1 MRKKSS
7 PRIKTRSQDI
17 QEIDL
22 DLMGAFRYW
31 WALKFQYALFMVVSI
46 GLASLLIFFILQLQN
61 NSRLHY
67 SEIIFKTATS
77 NSPISLEQ
85 IINPSFLRSL
95 TGPQTELANL
105 DAQQLVENLS
115 LNRVYPQ
122 ADQITDQILNLDDA
136 TLKKLVLSGDQ
147 LENTVNQLTNL
158 SRQHFAL
165 RLIHNQTSLS
175 PAQSE
180 LILNRLIDH
189 FNQKTSQDVDFQRTR
204 LFTLQKISESDLQSQ
219 ILLFE
224 KLNAI
229 RSNLRI
235 IQSDYSE
242 LVTQTDF
249 SILQTQLNRLDQFLF
264 QSEGINND
272 EITLRLE
279 NQVEELSSK
288 LASLYEILEL
298 IQNNETTVPTY
309 AGTGGGE
316 GTTIAQ
322 INNDSIQSLL
332 SLGKELSA
340 VDLINQ
346 TAAEIKQLSFQK
358 AELESQLQLNQSLKE
373 NLVIP
378 QQVSAN
384 EVNQVITQLNELITV
399 VVSEK
404 NPDRYLN
411 VTVPPRYFSDRAQL
425 RQQFIRY
432 ALLASILIALMGLLI
447 YFIRFQFQ
455 NR

>member
-1 MRKKSS
+1 M
-7 PRIKTRSQDI
+7 
-17 QEIDL
+17 
-22 DLMGAFRYW
+22 
-31 WALKFQYALFMVVSI
+31 
-46 GLASLLIFFILQLQN
+46 
-61 NSRLHY
+61 
-67 SEIIFKTATS
+67 
-77 NSPISLEQ
+77 
-85 IINPSFLRSL
+85 RSL

-298 IQNNETTVPTY
+298 IQNNETTVTTY
-309 AGTGGGE
+309 TGTRGSE

-358 AELESQLQLNQSLKE
+358 AELESQLQLNQRLKE
-373 NLVIP
+373 NSVIP

>member
-1 MRKKSS
+1 MRKKPSN
-7 PRIKTRSQDI
+7 RSQEI

-22 DLMGAFRYW
+22 DIVGAFHYW
-31 WALKFQYALFMVVSI
+31 WSLKFQYALLVAVSIMVVSVVI
-46 GLASLLIFFILQLQN
+46 FLSLQHQN

-95 TGPQTELANL
+95 TDQQTELANL

-147 LENTVNQLTNL
+147 LESTVNQLTNL

-180 LILNRLIDH
+180 LILNQLIDH

-204 LFTLQKISESDLQSQ
+204 LFTLQKIAESDLQSQ

-235 IQSDYSE
+235 IQNDYSE

-264 QSEGINND
+264 QSQGIAND

-298 IQNNETTVPTY
+298 IQNNETTLPTY
-309 AGTGGGE
+309 TGTGGGE

-358 AELESQLQLNQSLKE
+358 AELESQLQLNQRLKE

-432 ALLASILIALMGLLI
+432 ALLTSILIALMGLLI

>member
-31 WALKFQYALFMVVSI
+31 WALKFQYAVFMVVSI
-46 GLASLLIFFILQLQN
+46 GLAILLIFFILQQQN

-95 TGPQTELANL
+95 TGQQTELANL

-204 LFTLQKISESDLQSQ
+204 LFTLQNISESDLQSQ

-358 AELESQLQLNQSLKE
+358 AELESQLQLNQRLKE
-373 NLVIP
+373 NSVIP

-432 ALLASILIALMGLLI
+432 ALLTSILIALMGLLI

>member
-31 WALKFQYALFMVVSI
+31 WAMKFQYAVFMVVSI
-46 GLASLLIFFILQLQN
+46 GLASLLIFFILQQQN

-95 TGPQTELANL
+95 TGQQTELANL

-204 LFTLQKISESDLQSQ
+204 LFILKNISESDLQSQ

-264 QSEGINND
+264 QFQGIAND

-298 IQNNETTVPTY
+298 IQNNETTLPTY

-358 AELESQLQLNQSLKE
+358 AELESQLQLNQRLKE

-399 VVSEK
+399 VLSEK

-432 ALLASILIALMGLLI
+432 ALLTSILIALMGLLI

>member
-1 MRKKSS
+1 MRKKPSN
-7 PRIKTRSQDI
+7 RSQEI

-22 DLMGAFRYW
+22 DIVGAFHYW
-31 WALKFQYALFMVVSI
+31 WSLKFQYALLVAVSIMVVSVVI
-46 GLASLLIFFILQLQN
+46 FLSLQHQN
-61 NSRLHY
+61 YSRLHY

-95 TGPQTELANL
+95 TDQQTELANL

-147 LENTVNQLTNL
+147 LESTVNQLTNL

-180 LILNRLIDH
+180 LILNQLIDH

-204 LFTLQKISESDLQSQ
+204 LFTLQKIAESDLQSQ

-235 IQSDYSE
+235 IQNDYSE

-264 QSEGINND
+264 QSQGIAND

-298 IQNNETTVPTY
+298 IQNNETTLPTY
-309 AGTGGGE
+309 TGTGGGE

-358 AELESQLQLNQSLKE
+358 AELESQLQLNQRLKE

-378 QQVSAN
+378 QQISAN
-384 EVNQVITQLNELITV
+384 EVNQVITQLNELIAV
-399 VVSEK
+399 IVSEK

-425 RQQFIRY
+425 MQQFIRY
-432 ALLASILIALMGLLI
+432 ALLASMLIALMGMFG
-447 YFIRFQFQ
+447 YFLRFQFL

>member
-22 DLMGAFRYW
+22 DLMGAVHYW
-31 WALKFQYALFMVVSI
+31 WAMKFQYAVFMVVSI
-46 GLASLLIFFILQLQN
+46 GLAILLIFFILQQQN

-95 TGPQTELANL
+95 TGQQTELANL

-204 LFTLQKISESDLQSQ
+204 LFTLQNISESDLQSQ

-298 IQNNETTVPTY
+298 IQNNETTLPTY

-358 AELESQLQLNQSLKE
+358 AELESQLQLNQRLKE

-425 RQQFIRY
+425 RQQFNRY
-432 ALLASILIALMGLLI
+432 ALLTSILIALMGLFI

>member
-7 PRIKTRSQDI
+7 PRIKTQSQDI

-31 WALKFQYALFMVVSI
+31 WALKFQYAVFMVVSI
-46 GLASLLIFFILQLQN
+46 GLASLLIFFILQQQN

-204 LFTLQKISESDLQSQ
+204 LFTLQNISESDLQSQ

-298 IQNNETTVPTY
+298 IQNNETTLPTY

-358 AELESQLQLNQSLKE
+358 AELESQLQLNQRLKE

-425 RQQFIRY
+425 MQQFIRY

>member
-31 WALKFQYALFMVVSI
+31 WAMKFQYAVFMVVSI
-46 GLASLLIFFILQLQN
+46 GLASLLIFFILQQQN

-85 IINPSFLRSL
+85 IINPSFLQSL

-298 IQNNETTVPTY
+298 IQNNETTLPNYT
-309 AGTGGGE
+309 GTRGSE
-316 GTTIAQ
+316 GTAIAQ

-358 AELESQLQLNQSLKE
+358 AELESQLQLNQRLKE

-432 ALLASILIALMGLLI
+432 ALLTSILIALMGLLI

>member
-7 PRIKTRSQDI
+7 PRRKTRSQDI
-17 QEIDL
+17 QEIDF

-95 TGPQTELANL
+95 TGQQTELANL
-105 DAQQLVENLS
+105 DPQQLVENLS

-122 ADQITDQILNLDDA
+122 VDQITDQILNLDDA

-204 LFTLQKISESDLQSQ
+204 LFTLQNISESDLQSQ

-264 QSEGINND
+264 QSQGIAND

-298 IQNNETTVPTY
+298 IQNNETTLPTY
-309 AGTGGGE
+309 ARTGGGE

-358 AELESQLQLNQSLKE
+358 AELESQLQLNQRLKE

>member
-7 PRIKTRSQDI
+7 PRRKTRSQDI

-31 WALKFQYALFMVVSI
+31 WAMKFQYAVFMVVSI
-46 GLASLLIFFILQLQN
+46 GLASLLIFFILQQQN

-95 TGPQTELANL
+95 TGQQTELANL

-204 LFTLQKISESDLQSQ
+204 LFTLQNISESDLQSQ

-264 QSEGINND
+264 QFQGIAND

-298 IQNNETTVPTY
+298 IQNNETTLPTY

-358 AELESQLQLNQSLKE
+358 AELESQLQLNQRLKE

-432 ALLASILIALMGLLI
+432 ALLTSILIALMGLLI

>member
-31 WALKFQYALFMVVSI
+31 WSLKFQYAVFMVVSI
-46 GLASLLIFFILQLQN
+46 GLASLLIFFILQQQN

-204 LFTLQKISESDLQSQ
+204 LFTLQNISESDLQSQ

-264 QSEGINND
+264 QSQGIAND

-298 IQNNETTVPTY
+298 IQNNETTLPTY
-309 AGTGGGE
+309 VGTGGGE

-358 AELESQLQLNQSLKE
+358 AELESQLQLNQRLKE

-432 ALLASILIALMGLLI
+432 ALLTSILIALMGLLI

>member
-1 MRKKSS
+1 MRKKSL
-7 PRIKTRSQDI
+7 PRIKTQSQDI

-31 WALKFQYALFMVVSI
+31 WSLKFQYAVFMVVSI
-46 GLASLLIFFILQLQN
+46 FFTSLMIFFSLQQQN

-67 SEIIFKTATS
+67 SEVIFKTATF

-95 TGPQTELANL
+95 TGQQTELANL

-158 SRQHFAL
+158 SRQHFVL

-204 LFTLQKISESDLQSQ
+204 LFTLQNISESDLQSQ

-249 SILQTQLNRLDQFLF
+249 SVLQTQLNRLDQFLF
-264 QSEGINND
+264 QSQGIAND

-358 AELESQLQLNQSLKE
+358 AELESQLQLNQRLKE

-432 ALLASILIALMGLLI
+432 ALLTSILIALMGLLI

>member
-31 WALKFQYALFMVVSI
+31 WALKFQYAVFMVVSI
-46 GLASLLIFFILQLQN
+46 GLASLLIFFILQQQN

-204 LFTLQKISESDLQSQ
+204 LFTLQNISESDLQSQ

-264 QSEGINND
+264 QSQGIAND

-309 AGTGGGE
+309 TGTRGGE

-358 AELESQLQLNQSLKE
+358 AELESQLQLNQRLKE

>member
-31 WALKFQYALFMVVSI
+31 WALKFQYAVFMVVSI

-204 LFTLQKISESDLQSQ
+204 LFTLQNISESDLQSQ

-264 QSEGINND
+264 QSQGIAND

-309 AGTGGGE
+309 TGTRGGE

-358 AELESQLQLNQSLKE
+358 AELESQLQLNQRLKE
-373 NLVIP
+373 NSVIP

-425 RQQFIRY
+425 RQQFIRS

>member
-7 PRIKTRSQDI
+7 PRRKTRSQDI

-122 ADQITDQILNLDDA
+122 VDQITDQILNLDDA

-204 LFTLQKISESDLQSQ
+204 LFTLQNISESDLQSQ

-298 IQNNETTVPTY
+298 IQNNKTTLPTY

-358 AELESQLQLNQSLKE
+358 AELESQLQLNQRLKE

-425 RQQFIRY
+425 WQQFIRY

>member
-31 WALKFQYALFMVVSI
+31 WALKFQYAVFMVVSI
-46 GLASLLIFFILQLQN
+46 GLAILLIFFILQQQN

-95 TGPQTELANL
+95 TGQQTELANL

-204 LFTLQKISESDLQSQ
+204 LFTLQNISESDLQSQ

-264 QSEGINND
+264 QFQGIAND

-298 IQNNETTVPTY
+298 IQNNETTLPTY

-358 AELESQLQLNQSLKE
+358 AELESQLQLNQRLKE

-432 ALLASILIALMGLLI
+432 ALLTSILIALMGLLI

>member
-31 WALKFQYALFMVVSI
+31 WAMKFQYAVFMVVSI
-46 GLASLLIFFILQLQN
+46 GLASLLIFFILQQQN

-204 LFTLQKISESDLQSQ
+204 LFTLQNISESDLQSQ

-264 QSEGINND
+264 QFQGIAND

-358 AELESQLQLNQSLKE
+358 AELESQLQLNQRLKE

-432 ALLASILIALMGLLI
+432 ALLTSILIALMGLLI

>member
-31 WALKFQYALFMVVSI
+31 WAMKFQYAVFMVVSI
-46 GLASLLIFFILQLQN
+46 GLASLLIFFILQQQN

-204 LFTLQKISESDLQSQ
+204 LFTLQNISESDLQSQ

-264 QSEGINND
+264 QFQGIAND

-298 IQNNETTVPTY
+298 IQNNETTLPTY

-358 AELESQLQLNQSLKE
+358 AELESQLQLNQRLKE

-432 ALLASILIALMGLLI
+432 ALLTSILIALMGLLI

>member
-31 WALKFQYALFMVVSI
+31 WALKFQYAVFMVVSI
-46 GLASLLIFFILQLQN
+46 GLVSLLIFFILQLQN

-204 LFTLQKISESDLQSQ
+204 LFTLQNISESDLQSQ

-264 QSEGINND
+264 QSQGIAND

-298 IQNNETTVPTY
+298 IQNNETTLPNYT
-309 AGTGGGE
+309 GTRGSE
-316 GTTIAQ
+316 GTAIAQ

-358 AELESQLQLNQSLKE
+358 AELESQLQLNQRLKE

-432 ALLASILIALMGLLI
+432 ALLTSILIALMGLLI

>member
-7 PRIKTRSQDI
+7 PRIKAQSQDI

-46 GLASLLIFFILQLQN
+46 GLASLLIFFILQQQN

-95 TGPQTELANL
+95 TGQQTELANL

-204 LFTLQKISESDLQSQ
+204 LFTLQNISESDLQSQ

-264 QSEGINND
+264 QFQGIAND

-298 IQNNETTVPTY
+298 IQNNETTLPTY
-309 AGTGGGE
+309 AGIGGGE

-358 AELESQLQLNQSLKE
+358 AELESQLQLNQRLKE
-373 NLVIP
+373 NSVIP

-432 ALLASILIALMGLLI
+432 ALLTSILIALMGLLI

>member
-22 DLMGAFRYW
+22 DLMGAVHYW
-31 WALKFQYALFMVVSI
+31 WAMKFQYAVFMVVSI
-46 GLASLLIFFILQLQN
+46 GLASLLIFFILQQQN

-95 TGPQTELANL
+95 TGQQTELANL

-204 LFTLQKISESDLQSQ
+204 LFTLQNISESDLQSQ

-264 QSEGINND
+264 QFQGIAND

-298 IQNNETTVPTY
+298 IQNNETTLPTY

-358 AELESQLQLNQSLKE
+358 AELESQLQLNQRLKE
-373 NLVIP
+373 NSVIP

-432 ALLASILIALMGLLI
+432 ALLTSILIALMGLLI

>member
-31 WALKFQYALFMVVSI
+31 WALKFQYAVFMVVSI
-46 GLASLLIFFILQLQN
+46 GLASLLIFFILQQQN

-204 LFTLQKISESDLQSQ
+204 LFTLQNISESDLQSQ

-264 QSEGINND
+264 QSQGIAND

-298 IQNNETTVPTY
+298 IQNNETTLPTY
-309 AGTGGGE
+309 VGTGGGE

-358 AELESQLQLNQSLKE
+358 AELESQLQLNQRLKE

-432 ALLASILIALMGLLI
+432 ALLTSILIALMGLLI

>member
-31 WALKFQYALFMVVSI
+31 WALKFQYAVFMVVSI
-46 GLASLLIFFILQLQN
+46 GLASLLIFFILQQQN

-204 LFTLQKISESDLQSQ
+204 LFTLQNISESDLQSQ

-309 AGTGGGE
+309 TGTRGGE

-358 AELESQLQLNQSLKE
+358 AELESQLQLNQRLKE

>member
-7 PRIKTRSQDI
+7 PRIKAQSQDI

-22 DLMGAFRYW
+22 DLMGAVHYW
-31 WALKFQYALFMVVSI
+31 WAMKFQYAVFMVVSI
-46 GLASLLIFFILQLQN
+46 GLASLLIFFILQQQN

-95 TGPQTELANL
+95 TGQQTELANL

-204 LFTLQKISESDLQSQ
+204 LFTLQNISESDLQSQ

-264 QSEGINND
+264 QFQGIAND

-298 IQNNETTVPTY
+298 IQNNETTLPTY

-358 AELESQLQLNQSLKE
+358 AELESQLQLNQRLKE

-432 ALLASILIALMGLLI
+432 ALLTSILIALMGLLI

>member
-31 WALKFQYALFMVVSI
+31 WALKFQYAVFMVVSI
-46 GLASLLIFFILQLQN
+46 GLASLLIFFILQQQN

-204 LFTLQKISESDLQSQ
+204 LFTLQNISESDLQSQ

-298 IQNNETTVPTY
+298 IQNNETTLPTY
-309 AGTGGGE
+309 TGTGGGE

-358 AELESQLQLNQSLKE
+358 AELESQLQLNQRLKE

>member
-7 PRIKTRSQDI
+7 PRRKARSQDI

-31 WALKFQYALFMVVSI
+31 WALKFQYAVFMVVSI

-204 LFTLQKISESDLQSQ
+204 LFTLQNISESDLQSQ

-264 QSEGINND
+264 QFQGIAND

-346 TAAEIKQLSFQK
+346 TVAEIKQLSFQK
-358 AELESQLQLNQSLKE
+358 AELESQLQLNQRLKE

-432 ALLASILIALMGLLI
+432 ALLTSILIALMGLLI

>member
-31 WALKFQYALFMVVSI
+31 WALKFQYAVFMVVSI

-95 TGPQTELANL
+95 TGQQTELANL

-147 LENTVNQLTNL
+147 LENTINQLTNL

-204 LFTLQKISESDLQSQ
+204 LFTLQNISESDLQSQ

-309 AGTGGGE
+309 TGTRGGE

-358 AELESQLQLNQSLKE
+358 AELESQLQLNQRLKE
-373 NLVIP
+373 NSVIP

-425 RQQFIRY
+425 RQQFIRS

>member
-1 MRKKSS
+1 MRKKSL
-7 PRIKTRSQDI
+7 PRIKTQSQDI

-31 WALKFQYALFMVVSI
+31 WSLKFQYAVFMVVSI
-46 GLASLLIFFILQLQN
+46 FFTSLMIFFSLQQQN

-67 SEIIFKTATS
+67 SEVIFKTATF

-95 TGPQTELANL
+95 TGQQTELANL

-158 SRQHFAL
+158 SRQHFVL

-175 PAQSE
+175 PVQSE
-180 LILNRLIDH
+180 LILNQLIDH

-204 LFTLQKISESDLQSQ
+204 LFTLQNISESDLQSQ

-249 SILQTQLNRLDQFLF
+249 SVLQTQLNRLDQFLF
-264 QSEGINND
+264 QSQGIAND

-298 IQNNETTVPTY
+298 IQNNETTLPNYT
-309 AGTGGGE
+309 GTRGSE
-316 GTTIAQ
+316 GTAIAQ

-358 AELESQLQLNQSLKE
+358 AELESQLQLNQRLKE

-432 ALLASILIALMGLLI
+432 ALLTSILIALMGLLI

>member
-1 MRKKSS
+1 MRKKPSN
-7 PRIKTRSQDI
+7 RSQEI

-22 DLMGAFRYW
+22 DIVGAFHYW
-31 WALKFQYALFMVVSI
+31 WSLKLQYALLVAVSIMVVSVVI
-46 GLASLLIFFILQLQN
+46 FLSLQHQN

-95 TGPQTELANL
+95 TDQQTELANL

-147 LENTVNQLTNL
+147 LESTVNQLTNL

-180 LILNRLIDH
+180 LILNQLIDH

-204 LFTLQKISESDLQSQ
+204 LFTLQKIAESDLQSQ

-235 IQSDYSE
+235 IQNDYSE

-264 QSEGINND
+264 QSQGIAND

-298 IQNNETTVPTY
+298 IQNNETTLPTY
-309 AGTGGGE
+309 TGTGGGE

-358 AELESQLQLNQSLKE
+358 AELESQLQLNQRLKE

-384 EVNQVITQLNELITV
+384 EVNQVITQLNELIAV
-399 VVSEK
+399 IVSEK

-425 RQQFIRY
+425 MQQFIRY
-432 ALLASILIALMGLLI
+432 ALLASMLIALMGMFG
-447 YFIRFQFQ
+447 YFLRFQFQ

>member
-1 MRKKSS
+1 MRKKPSN
-7 PRIKTRSQDI
+7 RSQEI

-22 DLMGAFRYW
+22 DIVGAFHYW
-31 WALKFQYALFMVVSI
+31 WSLKLQYALLVAVSIMVVSVVI
-46 GLASLLIFFILQLQN
+46 FLSLQHQN

-95 TGPQTELANL
+95 TDQQTELANL

-147 LENTVNQLTNL
+147 LESTVNQLTNL

-180 LILNRLIDH
+180 LILNQLIDY

-204 LFTLQKISESDLQSQ
+204 LFTLQKIAESDLQSQ

-235 IQSDYSE
+235 IQNDYSE

-264 QSEGINND
+264 QSQGIAND

-298 IQNNETTVPTY
+298 IQNNETTLPTY

-358 AELESQLQLNQSLKE
+358 AELESQLQLNQRLKE

-432 ALLASILIALMGLLI
+432 ALLTSILIALMGLLI

>member
-31 WALKFQYALFMVVSI
+31 WSLKFQYAVFMVVSI
-46 GLASLLIFFILQLQN
+46 GLAILLIFFILQQQN

-95 TGPQTELANL
+95 TGQQTELANL

-204 LFTLQKISESDLQSQ
+204 LFTLQNISESDLQSQ

-298 IQNNETTVPTY
+298 IQNNETTLPTY

-358 AELESQLQLNQSLKE
+358 AELESQLQLNQRLKE

-425 RQQFIRY
+425 WQQFILY

>member
-7 PRIKTRSQDI
+7 PRRKARSQDI

-31 WALKFQYALFMVVSI
+31 WALKFQYAVFMIVSI
-46 GLASLLIFFILQLQN
+46 GLASLLIFFILQQQN

-204 LFTLQKISESDLQSQ
+204 LFTLQNISESDLQSQ

-264 QSEGINND
+264 QFQGIAND

-298 IQNNETTVPTY
+298 IQNNETTLPTY

-358 AELESQLQLNQSLKE
+358 AELESQLQLNQRLKE

-425 RQQFIRY
+425 WQQFIRY

>member
-1 MRKKSS
+1 MRKKPS

-31 WALKFQYALFMVVSI
+31 WAMKFQYAVFMVVSI
-46 GLASLLIFFILQLQN
+46 GLAILLIFFILQQQN

-95 TGPQTELANL
+95 TGQQTELANL

-204 LFTLQKISESDLQSQ
+204 LFTLQNISESDLQSQ

-229 RSNLRI
+229 RSNLRV

-242 LVTQTDF
+242 LFTQTDF
-249 SILQTQLNRLDQFLF
+249 SILRTQLNRLDQFLF
-264 QSEGINND
+264 QFQGIAND

-298 IQNNETTVPTY
+298 IQNNETTLPTY

-358 AELESQLQLNQSLKE
+358 AELESQLQLNQRLKE

-432 ALLASILIALMGLLI
+432 ALLTSILIALMGLLI

>member
-7 PRIKTRSQDI
+7 NRSQKI

-22 DLMGAFRYW
+22 DIVGAFHYW
-31 WALKFQYALFMVVSI
+31 WSLKFQYALIVAVSIMVVSVKI
-46 GLASLLIFFILQLQN
+46 FLSLQHQN

-95 TGPQTELANL
+95 TDQKTELANL

-147 LENTVNQLTNL
+147 LESTVNQLTNL

-180 LILNRLIDH
+180 LILNQLIDH

-204 LFTLQKISESDLQSQ
+204 LFTLQKIAESDLQSQ

-235 IQSDYSE
+235 IQNDYSE

-249 SILQTQLNRLDQFLF
+249 SILQTQLSRLDQFLF
-264 QSEGINND
+264 QSQGLAND

-288 LASLYEILEL
+288 LTSLYEILEL
-298 IQNNETTVPTY
+298 IQNNQTNPLSYTG
-309 AGTGGGE
+309 AGGGE
-316 GTTIAQ
+316 GTNIAQ

-332 SLGKELSA
+332 NLGKELSA

-358 AELESQLQLNQSLKE
+358 AELESQLQLNQRLKE
-373 NLVIP
+373 NLIIP
-378 QQVSAN
+378 QQVSAI
-384 EVNQVITQLNELITV
+384 EVNQVITQLNELIAII
-399 VVSEK
+399 VSEK

-425 RQQFIRY
+425 MQQFIRY
-432 ALLASILIALMGLLI
+432 ALLASMLIALMGMFG
-447 YFIRFQFQ
+447 YFLRFQFQ

>member
-7 PRIKTRSQDI
+7 PRRKARSQDI

-31 WALKFQYALFMVVSI
+31 WALKFQYAVFMVVSI

-95 TGPQTELANL
+95 TGQQTELANL

-204 LFTLQKISESDLQSQ
+204 LFTLQNISESDLQSQ

-264 QSEGINND
+264 KSQGTAND

-298 IQNNETTVPTY
+298 IQNNETTLPTY

-358 AELESQLQLNQSLKE
+358 AELESQLQLNQRLKE

-425 RQQFIRY
+425 MQQFIRY
-432 ALLASILIALMGLLI
+432 ALLTSILIALMGLLI

>member
-31 WALKFQYALFMVVSI
+31 WAMKFQYAVFMVVSI
-46 GLASLLIFFILQLQN
+46 GLASLLIFFILQQQN

-204 LFTLQKISESDLQSQ
+204 LFTLQNISESDLQSQ

-249 SILQTQLNRLDQFLF
+249 SILQTQLNRLHQFLF
-264 QSEGINND
+264 QFQGIAND

-298 IQNNETTVPTY
+298 IQNNETTLPTY

-358 AELESQLQLNQSLKE
+358 AELESQLQLNQRLKE

-432 ALLASILIALMGLLI
+432 ALLTSILIALMGLLI

>member
-204 LFTLQKISESDLQSQ
+204 LFTLQNISESDLQSQ

>member
-31 WALKFQYALFMVVSI
+31 WAMKFQYAVFMVVSI
-46 GLASLLIFFILQLQN
+46 GLASLLIFFILQQQN

-95 TGPQTELANL
+95 TGQQTELANL

-204 LFTLQKISESDLQSQ
+204 LFTLQNISESDLQSQ

-264 QSEGINND
+264 QFQGIAND

-298 IQNNETTVPTY
+298 IQNNETTLPTY

-358 AELESQLQLNQSLKE
+358 AELESQLQLNQRLKE

-432 ALLASILIALMGLLI
+432 ALLTSILIALMGLLI

>member
-31 WALKFQYALFMVVSI
+31 WALKFQYAVFMVVSI
-46 GLASLLIFFILQLQN
+46 GLASLLIFFILQQQN

-67 SEIIFKTATS
+67 SEVIFKTATS

-95 TGPQTELANL
+95 IGPQTELANL

-204 LFTLQKISESDLQSQ
+204 LFTLQNISESDLQSQ

-309 AGTGGGE
+309 TGTRGGE

-358 AELESQLQLNQSLKE
+358 AELESQLQLNQRLKE